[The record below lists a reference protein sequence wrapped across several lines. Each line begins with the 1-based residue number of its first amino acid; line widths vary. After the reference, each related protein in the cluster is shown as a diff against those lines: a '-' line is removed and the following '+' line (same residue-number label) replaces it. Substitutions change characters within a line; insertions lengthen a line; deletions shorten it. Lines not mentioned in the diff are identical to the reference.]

1 MIIFGAVKCK
11 WKQKEPSVN
20 QTLYLEYLIISYIT
34 EYILSEVVTEVCCL
48 KKFAHVENIY
58 LYLFLTYH
66 SWNVSHHM
74 FLIEYNCKNESQKRV
89 NIITYMQ

>member
-1 MIIFGAVKCK
+1 MLTMIIFGAVKCK

-66 SWNVSHHM
+66 FSHEM
-74 FLIEYNCKNESQKRV
+74 CP
-89 NIITYMQ
+89 IICFS